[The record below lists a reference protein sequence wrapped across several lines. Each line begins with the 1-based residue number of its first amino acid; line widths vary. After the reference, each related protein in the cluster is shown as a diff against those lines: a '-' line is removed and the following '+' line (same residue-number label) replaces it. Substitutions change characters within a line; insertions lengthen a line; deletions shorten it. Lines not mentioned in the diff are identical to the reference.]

1 MNKMPPDHSELNCRC
16 CLETVEEHP
25 PTTWGHMQPRTMADP
40 CPVCGGTEYYCTH
53 MVDLV
58 LSNEEN
64 TFSAIMKAMS
74 ELYEAYYKPVDALSC
89 ALRSLLDACDK
100 WLA

>member
-1 MNKMPPDHSELNCRC
+1 MNCRC
-16 CLETVEEHP
+16 HLETVEEHP
-25 PTTWGHMQPRTMADP
+25 PTAWGHMQPRTMSEP
-40 CPVCGGTEYYCTH
+40 CPICGGVDYYCTH

-64 TFSAIMKAMS
+64 TFSAIMKAIS
-74 ELYEAYYKPVDALSC
+74 ELYEAYYKPVDDATLSRALGD
-89 ALRSLLDACDK
+89 LLDAYDK